1 MQAGASERV
10 DVEVEKKHPFD
21 FVLWKHA
28 KENEP
33 AWASPWGNGRPGWHI
48 ECSAMS
54 TCCLAII
61 SIFMVV
67 VQT

>member
-33 AWASPWGNGRPGWHI
+33 SWASPWGNTVRVGTLNVLQCR
-48 ECSAMS
+48 
-54 TCCLAII
+54 LAA
-61 SIFMVV
+61 
-67 VQT
+67 

>member
-1 MQAGASERV
+1 MVMFILKSPNLKNMVAFSGRKLDDMQAGASERV

-33 AWASPWGNGRPGWHI
+33 S
-48 ECSAMS
+48 C
-54 TCCLAII
+54 I
-61 SIFMVV
+61 SLG
-67 VQT
+67 

>member
-28 KENEP
+28 KKMNRL
-33 AWASPWGNGRPGWHI
+33 GHLLGV
-48 ECSAMS
+48 
-54 TCCLAII
+54 
-61 SIFMVV
+61 MVV
-67 VQT
+67 QVGTLSVLQCRLAA

>member
-1 MQAGASERV
+1 MQAGASERI

-33 AWASPWGNGRPGWHI
+33 SWASLGV
-48 ECSAMS
+48 
-54 TCCLAII
+54 
-61 SIFMVV
+61 MVV
-67 VQT
+67 RLAH